1 MPMTRILFLIFGIC
15 KELIQMQLSEKLKI
29 FCKYFSILKSSS
41 CFKHFKKVDG
51 SHGWCISKITDSE
64 EHG

>member
-1 MPMTRILFLIFGIC
+1 
-15 KELIQMQLSEKLKI
+15 MQLSEKLKI